1 MLSILRLTT
10 ETTETTKRQI
20 PPRRSSVGALV
31 CLISILS
38 SLLLIIEAPITCEAF
53 DKKKIVYL
61 DAIKSGMDVSLQFP
75 TDVYVTQNGEIYIL
89 DSGLQMVLIYD
100 ENFIPVSVIDKS
112 HGLKSPLSVAV
123 DARGMI
129 YVSEEVTGNAGKG
142 LIQVFDSLGRKK
154 KTIRFEG
161 FAGAKSFRARDI
173 AIDEKGNL
181 YLAGG
186 SCGKL
191 VILNKKGEFIRSIEP
206 FGKKRSGEKKKA
218 DVNRV
223 TLKGDHIYLLSQW
236 HGQVQVYDTRGGE
249 KKIRAFG
256 QKGGSPGKLS
266 RAQGLAVGPADGVT
280 YVMDYMRHTL
290 LIYDSSG
297 EFMNEFGGEGWGPG
311 WFSYPK
317 DICIDHKGRLFVAD
331 TFNKRVQ
338 IFQTRRRK
346 K

>member
-1 MLSILRLTT
+1 MLSILSLTT

-20 PPRRSSVGALV
+20 PPRRLSVCALL

-38 SLLLIIEAPITCEAF
+38 CLLFIIAAPITCYAF
-53 DKKKIVYL
+53 DKKKITYL

-89 DSGLQMVLIYD
+89 DSGLQKVLIYD
-100 ENFIPVSVIDKS
+100 KNFIPISVIDKS

-123 DARGMI
+123 DTKGMI
-129 YVSEEVTGNAGKG
+129 YVSEEITGNAGKG
-142 LIQVFDSLGRKK
+142 LILVFDPLGRKR

-173 AIDEKGNL
+173 AVDEKGNL

-191 VILNKKGEFIRSIEP
+191 IILNKKGEFIRAIEP
-206 FGKKRSGEKKKA
+206 FGKKRSGEEKKA

-223 TLKGDHIYLLSQW
+223 SLKGDYIYLLSEW
-236 HGQVQVYDTRGGE
+236 HGQVYVYDIKGE
-249 KKIRAFG
+249 KKIRTFG
-256 QKGGSPGKLS
+256 KKGGSPGKLS
-266 RAQGLAVGPADGVT
+266 RAQGLTVDPADGVT

-290 LIYDSSG
+290 LTFDSSG

-338 IFQTRRRK
+338 IFQTKHRK